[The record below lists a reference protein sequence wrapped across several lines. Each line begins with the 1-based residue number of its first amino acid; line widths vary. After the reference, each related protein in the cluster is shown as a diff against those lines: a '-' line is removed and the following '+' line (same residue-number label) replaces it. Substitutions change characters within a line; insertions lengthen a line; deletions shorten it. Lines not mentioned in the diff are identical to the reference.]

1 MGFLIRHATVIEPRI
16 IKLGIINAFIESAS
30 KDKSEK
36 VRRKAMA
43 ALGELLF
50 YGATQVDEE
59 IKDWDFSLSLIHSL
73 LKILKNNQEDE
84 IVRIYCCK
92 SIENITAQAK

>member
-1 MGFLIRHATVIEPRI
+1 LI
-16 IKLGIINAFIESAS
+16 KQGIINAFIEGAT

-50 YGATQVDEE
+50 YGATQVDEG
-59 IKDWDFSLSLIHSL
+59 
-73 LKILKNNQEDE
+73 
-84 IVRIYCCK
+84 
-92 SIENITAQAK
+92 AA

>member
-1 MGFLIRHATVIEPRI
+1 MYEIMGFLIRHATVIDPKI
-16 IKLGIINAFIESAS
+16 LKHGIINSFLEGAT

-50 YGATQVDEE
+50 YGATQVD
-59 IKDWDFSLSLIHSL
+59 
-73 LKILKNNQEDE
+73 
-84 IVRIYCCK
+84 
-92 SIENITAQAK
+92 